1 MTVSFFEWV
10 QNLQN
15 FKWTE
20 DEVNEKLDKAMTDA
34 FANIWKVHQDT
45 GLPLRTAAFVT
56 ALQRV
61 TRARIHRGFD

>member
-15 FKWTE
+15 SKWTE
-20 DEVNEKLDKAMTDA
+20 QEVNEKLDFQMTASFRDLWEIST
-34 FANIWKVHQDT
+34 NEK
-45 GLPLRTAAFVT
+45 LPMRTAAFVL

-61 TRARIHRGFD
+61 TRARVHRGFE

>member
-1 MTVSFFEWV
+1 MSFFEWV

-20 DEVNEKLDKAMTDA
+20 QEVNEKLDFRMTESFRDLWEISTSE
-34 FANIWKVHQDT
+34 N
-45 GLPLRTAAFVT
+45 LPLRTSAFVL

-61 TRARIHRGFD
+61 TRARVHRGFE